1 MPPTALVT
9 TANGRPAVEVEV
21 GGGKFTAFV
30 PVTVGL
36 FDDDNGLVDVHS
48 PDLHA
53 GQPVR
58 LPTSTLST

>member
-36 FDDDNGLVDVHS
+36 FDDDNGLVEVHS